1 MNFKKTFQITK
12 TIEFE
17 IQKKNN
23 NKIEIPHW
31 LRWRKSTSLKSRLK
45 STFNLGQ
52 IISTSSSSW
61 RYEPEHTWFDLR
73 SKPNI
78 NWTRFGPMVEL
89 NGLEPKL
96 NLIHQV

>member
-31 LRWRKSTSLKSRLK
+31 LR
-45 STFNLGQ
+45 
-52 IISTSSSSW
+52 
-61 RYEPEHTWFDLR
+61 
-73 SKPNI
+73 
-78 NWTRFGPMVEL
+78 
-89 NGLEPKL
+89 
-96 NLIHQV
+96 